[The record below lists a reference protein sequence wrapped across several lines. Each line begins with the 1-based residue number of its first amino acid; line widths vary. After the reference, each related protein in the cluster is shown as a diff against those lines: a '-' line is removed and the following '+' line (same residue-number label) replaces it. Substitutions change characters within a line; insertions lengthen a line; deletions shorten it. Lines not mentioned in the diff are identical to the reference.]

1 MNEETNEVKPDMKR
15 LAEATSVVRFANFS
29 DMNSSHFSA
38 LLNIDLSEE
47 NVRFRVGWLSL
58 ALPDVDGVRA
68 FPRERVG
75 EWVRCDA

>member
-15 LAEATSVVRFANFS
+15 LAEATSVVRFANFA

-47 NVRFRVGWLSL
+47 KVCLRIVRLSI
-58 ALPDVDGVRA
+58 ALPDDDGVRA
-68 FPRERVG
+68 FP
-75 EWVRCDA
+75 

>member
-58 ALPDVDGVRA
+58 ALPDDDGVRA
-68 FPRERVG
+68 FPRERVCA
-75 EWVRCDA
+75 WVRCDP

>member
-15 LAEATSVVRFANFS
+15 LAEATSVVRFASFS

-58 ALPDVDGVRA
+58 ALPDDDAVRA
-68 FPRERVG
+68 FPRERVCA
-75 EWVRCDA
+75 WVRCDP

>member
-15 LAEATSVVRFANFS
+15 LVEATSVVRFANFS

-47 NVRFRVGWLSL
+47 KVRCRVGWLCL
-58 ALPDVDGVRA
+58 VLPDIDGVRA

-75 EWVRCDA
+75 EWMHRKP